1 MFLTG
6 DDKLIELPSD
16 LSLEEAVR
24 LEFEGKAAEKKL
36 GKAPQPKP
44 VPDVRKL
51 SKKEE
56 KSKPKAAGKG
66 AKGARGAGKAG
77 RKFRGGA
84 SPVLKGVG
92 AGKVAQYLA
101 AKAGP
106 VLLRGF
112 AKVQKLR
119 QNEQTHDNAGEKL
132 TQTEKAVVIPVS
144 EGQSKSN
151 AGQVTGVSDRPAPVV
166 DENKG
171 KQKLQEK
178 LAENM
183 PTSVEAVDNFKRD
196 KKGQHTGADVMKV
209 VQGDKDAVVSTFQ
222 DMGQTPPP
230 APREHEPENLP
241 PQEIAP
247 ATAGMSLGQGAI
259 APLQKEHTDV
269 SNFTKEADSKLTEE
283 GVTQEQLDMVDS
295 GDLAKANKEKKG
307 LEKTA
312 KTEPLAVQKLAQ
324 QETAKVDRDLKQS
337 ETKERNALKAK
348 RKEGLG
354 AAGQKQKK
362 AKSDLEKKREEV
374 ASKINGI
381 YTAAQDKVKKKLADL
396 ETQSMKRFDEGNANA
411 TKEFEDTVNS
421 ELADFKADRYSG
433 WFGWARKA
441 RDWWKGMDELPGVKR
456 IFDRNRS
463 AFVKKI
469 DTLVENISNDNK
481 RVIKEC
487 KDELLNARAEIKKF
501 VESLKPGLQDIGK
514 KAAEEMNSKLDAMD
528 QFIAK
533 KEEDLQNQLKDKQTA
548 AIKAIDEKIEKM
560 KEEMAGALAKLGKL
574 LLWAAKKFFTWAL
587 EKFGFSLSDIE
598 SIINKGAAVLKAIF
612 TGPIK
617 FVKNLIKAAT
627 TGFNN
632 FAAHFIKHLKDAVFE
647 WLTGS
652 LDNLKLP
659 DTWDLKGVLGV
670 VFQMIRIT
678 PDNIRAHLV
687 KYIPAPVLKGL
698 ETTFELV
705 MTLIKDG
712 PMAAWEHLQQIG
724 TEMKDA
730 FVNAVKD
737 WIKWKVIEEAVKKV
751 LLIFI
756 PGAGIVQAIISI
768 YDTIVFFIQ
777 KAKDIMKMIGNFL
790 GSIAEIA
797 AGNIGAAASALE
809 DGLARGLKLVIDF
822 LARFLHLTGVT
833 AAIRKVLATIG
844 NKVDSILDRIAKW
857 VADKAK
863 ALIKKGVGAVKA
875 GAAAVVKWWRTRK
888 VVKVGKQTATI
899 HFEGK
904 DEQSRLFISSSPG
917 VGYTDYLK
925 GIAAKMTTPPQI
937 KAHGDAL
944 KVGAKIDSDISSHT
958 MTEAEANALVGDI
971 NKMAQLLEIMLG
983 GAAVPPSIITY
994 GPVTS
999 DGGGTKMEAK
1009 ILSTDSGGSRGTTP
1023 QDNPPIWEAVHAR
1036 KSDEN
1041 KAAYVKGHLLNENV
1055 HGPGKRFNMT
1065 PITYKAND
1073 EHKRGIE
1080 EDIKQRVLS
1089 HNPKEVVFYQVTATY
1104 GSHPESA
1111 DYIRLKSIAPAKRS
1125 QLEVDQLRTI
1135 EADRKLCT
1143 HLSFVAHTLK
1153 PQGGQWVTEKAI
1165 SHPAVKNK
1173 IPEKAPGPGGAVTV
1187 AQLCRLSIN
1196 KPSSA
1201 TKSDK
1206 DALLRLENIGS
1217 GRADAIIKELGAG
1230 FFKSWDD
1237 LIARVDGVTRELVDK
1252 WAQAKA
1258 PDGNRLVYFHG
1269 ETIWK

>member
-16 LSLEEAVR
+16 LTLEEAVR

-36 GKAPQPKP
+36 GKGPQPKP
-44 VPDVRKL
+44 VPDVKKL

-84 SPVLKGVG
+84 SPVLKAVG
-92 AGKVAQYLA
+92 KGKVAQYLA

-178 LAENM
+178 LTENM
-183 PTSVEAVDNFKRD
+183 PQSVEAVDNFKRD

-247 ATAGMSLGQGAI
+247 ATAGMNLGQGAI

-269 SNFTKEADSKLTEE
+269 SNFTKDADSKLTEE

-307 LEKTA
+307 LEKAA
-312 KTEPLAVQKLAQ
+312 KTEPLAVQKFAQ
-324 QETAKVDRDLKQS
+324 QETSKVDRDLKQS

-659 DTWDLKGVLGV
+659 DTWDLKGVLSV
-670 VFQMIRIT
+670 VFQMLRIT

-724 TEMKDA
+724 TEMKEA

-751 LLIFI
+751 LAIFI

-797 AGNIGAAASALE
+797 AGNIGAAATALE

-833 AAIRKVLATIG
+833 AAIRKVINTIG
-844 NKVDSILDRIAKW
+844 DKVDSILDRIAKW

-863 ALIKKGVGAVKA
+863 ALWKGAVGAAKTVGKKVMGWLGFRAAFKTEDGKDHSVYFEKRGNKMELTRASDLPTEINKYLKTLIPIHKTDPKLGYLNKAIALAGKVTLITRTPGTGETATTKEEEDAIIANVTALSKLLRELGDLPPVTLDQLPVAKPDYKGPRYSKVEMLSSKTATGGSIAKGDTAEYRFVAGKKPTWVRMHLVPYSVGGPGEEKNWVAAPQSINDSSEVRSIEKSLETAVRSKAVPAEGGMRERERRGVQPNVVWVDSRVTKFKTDVEDNEGKELKFLPDEVNLKFGLYRPEGDPPTWVKFTKPVA
-875 GAAAVVKWWRTRK
+875 NQTIDIGPLPDDGKVHLSHTSGTGTLMRGLGLPFTHEVYGDVLITIIKTMRAEKRFREWSAFEPRFREAAAKTRLL
-888 VVKVGKQTATI
+888 
-899 HFEGK
+899 K
-904 DEQSRLFISSSPG
+904 DEDAIKEA
-917 VGYTDYLK
+917 LK
-925 GIAAKMTTPPQI
+925 GIKKHI
-937 KAHGDAL
+937 KAGNAAL
-944 KVGAKIDSDISSHT
+944 
-958 MTEAEANALVGDI
+958 
-971 NKMAQLLEIMLG
+971 
-983 GAAVPPSIITY
+983 
-994 GPVTS
+994 
-999 DGGGTKMEAK
+999 
-1009 ILSTDSGGSRGTTP
+1009 
-1023 QDNPPIWEAVHAR
+1023 W
-1036 KSDEN
+1036 
-1041 KAAYVKGHLLNENV
+1041 
-1055 HGPGKRFNMT
+1055 
-1065 PITYKAND
+1065 
-1073 EHKRGIE
+1073 
-1080 EDIKQRVLS
+1080 
-1089 HNPKEVVFYQVTATY
+1089 
-1104 GSHPESA
+1104 
-1111 DYIRLKSIAPAKRS
+1111 
-1125 QLEVDQLRTI
+1125 
-1135 EADRKLCT
+1135 
-1143 HLSFVAHTLK
+1143 
-1153 PQGGQWVTEKAI
+1153 
-1165 SHPAVKNK
+1165 
-1173 IPEKAPGPGGAVTV
+1173 
-1187 AQLCRLSIN
+1187 
-1196 KPSSA
+1196 
-1201 TKSDK
+1201 
-1206 DALLRLENIGS
+1206 
-1217 GRADAIIKELGAG
+1217 
-1230 FFKSWDD
+1230 
-1237 LIARVDGVTRELVDK
+1237 
-1252 WAQAKA
+1252 
-1258 PDGNRLVYFHG
+1258 
-1269 ETIWK
+1269 